1 MPNLTYPQQIERDQL
16 TLQFVRMAVDA
27 LARADMRG
35 ETEPFF
41 GVFDEEIFEESLK
54 DKGLSDEARKQV
66 TTEVQKVL
74 KLLARLSKARV
85 H

>member
-1 MPNLTYPQQIERDQL
+1 MPNLTYRQQIDRDQL
-16 TLQFVRMAVDA
+16 TLKFVRMAVDA
-27 LARADMRG
+27 LTRGDMVDSY
-35 ETEPFF
+35 EPVF

-66 TTEVQKVL
+66 TTEVRKVL